1 MLDNLMEL
9 RTFQRIVVLGSLS
22 AAAREMGLGVA
33 VVSKRLA
40 ALERRTATRL
50 VTRTTRRLSP
60 TEEGRDLLTAI
71 DRILEDVASAE
82 ARLAGGLEEPFGLLR
97 VSAPVSLGRR
107 NVGPVLSDLI
117 TRYPHLA
124 TELLLSDTVVDIVDK
139 GIDVAVRIGAP
150 DDSSAVMRKLA
161 DSRRVLVAS
170 PAFLNA
176 HGRPTTPDQVSRLP
190 CLRDGRSEEP
200 WPLFGPN
207 GKAAEIATRT
217 RLRTDN
223 GDALH
228 DWTLAGHGI
237 ALKSAIDV
245 TVDIR
250 AGRLERVL
258 DGWASASAPI
268 YAMFPSARHLSPKVR
283 LFVDALATSFA
294 NSEAMSRPI
303 SPARGEGEPLQS
315 TSTALGV

>member
-1 MLDNLMEL
+1 MLDSLTEL
-9 RTFQRIVVLGSLS
+9 RTFQRIAALGSLS
-22 AAAREMGLGVA
+22 AAARELGVGVA

-60 TEEGRDLLTAI
+60 TEEGRDLLSAI

-97 VSAPVSLGRR
+97 VSAPVTLGRR
-107 NVGPVLSDLI
+107 NVVPVLGAMVS
-117 TRYPHLA
+117 RYSHLA
-124 TELLLSDTVVDIVDK
+124 TELLLSDTVVNLVDQ

-161 DSRRVLVAS
+161 DSRRILVAS
-170 PAFLNA
+170 TEFLNE
-176 HGRPTTPDQVSRLP
+176 HGRPATPDQVSRLP
-190 CLRDGRSEEP
+190 CLRFGPSSGP
-200 WPLFGPN
+200 WLLFGPD
-207 GKAAEIATRT
+207 GDAVEIATRT

-245 TVDIR
+245 AEDIR

-268 YAMFPSARHLSPKVR
+268 YALFPSARHLSPKVR
-283 LFVDALATSFA
+283 LFIDALAASFA
-294 NSEAMSRPI
+294 SSEAI
-303 SPARGEGEPLQS
+303 ARHMIPPR
-315 TSTALGV
+315 